1 MEFESW
7 GMLDKLDENGDFVE
21 VDCTVVIHSYSNGA
35 KATYWQPEEYPE
47 IEFDVYANGE
57 CITDKVTPETLE
69 RIQEYCWEWI
79 NET

>member
-1 MEFESW
+1 
-7 GMLDKLDENGDFVE
+7 
-21 VDCTVVIHSYSNGA
+21 
-35 KATYWQPEEYPE
+35 
-47 IEFDVYANGE
+47 VYANGE